1 MDFVL
6 DASIALSW
14 CFPDES
20 NAYADLVLDAIGP
33 MTAVVPSIWAYEVA
47 NAMLVAQRHGR
58 ITEDHRIQV
67 ANMLNTLPIQT
78 HDITLSHTLKDI
90 SSQAKAFDLTVYDA
104 AYLDL
109 AVRIGKPLATADR
122 RLREAANRV
131 GIAEFDRKTGNKQLL

>member
-20 NAYADLVLDAIGP
+20 NAYADRVLDAIGP
-33 MTAVVPSIWAYEVA
+33 MSVVVPSIWVYEIA
-47 NAMLVAQRHGR
+47 NAMLVAQRRGR
-58 ITEDHRIQV
+58 ITEDHRNKV
-67 ANMLNTLPIQT
+67 TNMLNTLPIQT
-78 HDITLSHTLKDI
+78 RDVTLSHTLTAI
-90 SSQAKAFDLTVYDA
+90 SAQAKALDLTVYDA

-109 AVRIGKPLATADR
+109 AVAIGKPLATADR

-131 GIAEFDRKTGNKQLL
+131 GVAEFSPENG

>member
-20 NAYADLVLDAIGP
+20 NAYADQVLDAIGP
-33 MTAVVPSIWAYEVA
+33 MTAVVPSIWAYEIA
-47 NAMLVAQRHGR
+47 NAMLVAQRRRR
-58 ITEDHRIQV
+58 ITEDHRNKV

-78 HDITLSHTLKDI
+78 HDVTVSHTLKTI
-90 SSQAKAFDLTVYDA
+90 SAQANSLDLTVYDA

-109 AVRIGKPLATADR
+109 AIRIGKPLATVDR

-131 GIAEFDRKTGNKQLL
+131 GVAEFNRENG

>member
-20 NAYADLVLDAIGP
+20 NAYADQVLDAIGP
-33 MTAVVPSIWAYEVA
+33 MTAVVPSIWAYEIA
-47 NAMLVAQRHGR
+47 NAMLVAQRRRR
-58 ITEDHRIQV
+58 ITEDHRNKV

-78 HDITLSHTLKDI
+78 HDVTVSHTLKTI
-90 SSQAKAFDLTVYDA
+90 SAQANSLDLTVYDA

-109 AVRIGKPLATADR
+109 AIRIGTPLATVDR

-131 GIAEFDRKTGNKQLL
+131 GVAEFNRENG